1 MGNPIIEI
9 QNNTPVMAV
18 RIAKTNPKNGK
29 FHNTFKK
36 VFMCKMTLLKNVP
49 LLQECVIKVKE

>member
-1 MGNPIIEI
+1 MGSPIIVM

-36 VFMCKMTLLKNVP
+36 VFMCKMTVLKNAP
-49 LLQECVIKVKE
+49 LLQENVTKVKE